1 MRISIIAL
9 AIGMLGCI
17 SQSAWSQEASETH
30 YRCTSKP
37 CGNTATGEDPQDVL
51 LREARAEQSKIK
63 SDGPDQARWQIP
75 IYSTS
80 TKKSDLEILIT
91 KSAKFSMRPAPAQG
105 LLYFNTPSSNQTFKI
120 DEPNVPDNLCPKY
133 NLQIVDASDKHAVIQ
148 KSCPRIQYR
157 TGKFF
162 SGVTYY
168 LYDVQTATMR
178 DIWRASAVGSK
189 DPLPLADP
197 APSMKIIDNGYLFD
211 WKGSHPGGSS
221 TTPATIRNKYVRKV
235 ENNKQ
240 ILACI
245 DMKVQGG
252 AVENEMC
259 EGSTVPK
266 VN

>member
-91 KSAKFSMRPAPAQG
+91 KSAKFSMRLSSRPIFAVKAKLITQQG
-105 LLYFNTPSSNQTFKI
+105 LG
-120 DEPNVPDNLCPKY
+120 DEALGV
-133 NLQIVDASDKHAVIQ
+133 VRRRAAHA
-148 KSCPRIQYR
+148 
-157 TGKFF
+157 
-162 SGVTYY
+162 
-168 LYDVQTATMR
+168 A
-178 DIWRASAVGSK
+178 
-189 DPLPLADP
+189 
-197 APSMKIIDNGYLFD
+197 
-211 WKGSHPGGSS
+211 
-221 TTPATIRNKYVRKV
+221 
-235 ENNKQ
+235 
-240 ILACI
+240 
-245 DMKVQGG
+245 
-252 AVENEMC
+252 
-259 EGSTVPK
+259 
-266 VN
+266 

>member
-9 AIGMLGCI
+9 AIGMLGYI
-17 SQSAWSQEASETH
+17 SNPAWSHEISATGYQ
-30 YRCTSKP
+30 CTSTP

-51 LREARAEQSKIK
+51 LREARAEQNKIK
-63 SDGPDQARWQIP
+63 SEGSDLVRWQIP

-80 TKKSDLEILIT
+80 TKKSDLEMLIT
-91 KSAKFSMRPAPAQG
+91 KNAKFSMRLAPAQG
-105 LLYFNTPSSNQTFKI
+105 YLYFSTPASNQAFKI
-120 DEPNVPDNLCPKY
+120 GEPNTSDNLCPKY

-157 TGKFF
+157 AGKFF

-168 LYDVQTATMR
+168 LYDVPTATMR

-189 DPLPLADP
+189 DPLPLAEP
-197 APSMKIIDNGYLFD
+197 VPSMKIIDNGYLFD
-211 WKGSHPGGSS
+211 WKGLHPGGSS
-221 TTPATIRNKYVRKV
+221 TSSASIRNKYVRKAG
-235 ENNKQ
+235 NTKQ
-240 ILACI
+240 ILVCI

-252 AVENEMC
+252 AVEDEMC

-266 VN
+266 AD